1 MRILHIVPGT
11 GNFYCQNCIRDQL
24 LSRKLKE
31 LGHDI
36 VLMPMYLPFPM
47 EQFPAQANTPV
58 FYDAINLYLSEYFP
72 WYRKAPVWI
81 KTLMNSPAFLKLVAK
96 NPGIM
101 RARGLEGLTI
111 SMLQG
116 ELGRQA
122 QELERMI
129 AWLRNEGKPDII
141 HLSNVLLIGLAKR
154 IKEEIKAPIVCSL
167 QDEDQWVDA
176 MPPDCR
182 NKIWEIISGKIQQV
196 DAFISVS
203 DCYSE
208 KMKGRLKIPDSKVY
222 TCYPG
227 IDTEKYKPALPD
239 GSHPAIGFLSRLSE
253 SCGLGIFV
261 AAFIILKQKV
271 KFKNLRLKAA
281 GGFTGDDVK
290 FIKGLKK
297 KLAQNN
303 ILGDCEF
310 FTDYDEHARLEFI
323 RELTLLSVPSKQPEA
338 FGLFQIEAMASRVPV
353 VQPDVAGFSEIINLS
368 QGGVLYSPN
377 TPEALAAAIERLL
390 DNPSKRNELG
400 ERGGL
405 ATLKYFSADR
415 MAERILEIYRKVN
428 AD

>member
-81 KTLMNSPAFLKLVAK
+81 RTLMNSPAFLKLLAK

-122 QELERMI
+122 QALERMI

-154 IKEEIKAPIVCSL
+154 IKEEIKSPIVCSL

-182 NKIWEIISGKIQQV
+182 NKIWEIISGKIQQL

-208 KMKGRLKIPDSKVY
+208 KMKGRLQIPDSKVY

-239 GSHPAIGFLSRLSE
+239 CSQPAIGFLSRLSE

-297 KLAQNN
+297 QLAQNN
-303 ILGDCEF
+303 VLGDCEF
-310 FTDYDEHARLEFI
+310 FTEYDEPARLEFI
-323 RELTLLSVPSKQPEA
+323 RGLTLLSVPSKQPEA

-353 VQPDVAGFSEIINLS
+353 VQPDVLGFSEIINLS
-368 QGGVLYSPN
+368 EGGVLYSPN
-377 TPEALAAAIERLL
+377 TPETLAAAIERLL

-400 ERGGL
+400 EKGGL
-405 ATLKYFSADR
+405 AALKYFSADR
-415 MAERILEIYRKVN
+415 MAERTLEIYRKLC
-428 AD
+428 